1 MLLKYAQITN
11 GPILELGAGL
21 HSTPLLHWLCAESNR
36 KLITYESNLT
46 WFKYAKEFQSRNHS
60 IRLAEN
66 WDEIDFIAPLPTAN
80 KKSNKRWSVVFIDH
94 ELFAELEEMFTFKT
108 RDKKISLSM
117 HAPDNIPEC
126 VYIDTIRL
134 KNHADYIILHDT
146 NDVSVYNYD
155 EVWKHFKY
163 VHHWTYCIPNTSV
176 VSNFKKLNKLSK

>member
-94 ELFAELEEMFTFKT
+94 ESERRA
-108 RDKKISLSM
+108 
-117 HAPDNIPEC
+117 
-126 VYIDTIRL
+126 IDTIRL